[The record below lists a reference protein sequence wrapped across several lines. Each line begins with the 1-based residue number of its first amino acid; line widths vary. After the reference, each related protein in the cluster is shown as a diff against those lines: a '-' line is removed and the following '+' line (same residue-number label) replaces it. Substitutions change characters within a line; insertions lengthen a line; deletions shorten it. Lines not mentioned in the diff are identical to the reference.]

1 MAHVRAKCWVNY
13 NGNWYKSG
21 EVFEVADAD
30 KDAMLRGDI
39 VTVMEGYVSDVF
51 PPEAEKAEVDKKPA
65 KRGRPKKT
73 TAE

>member
-13 NGNWYKSG
+13 NGDWHKSG
-21 EVFEVADAD
+21 ELFEVTDSD
-30 KDAMLRGDI
+30 KDAMLRGDF
-39 VTVMEGYVSDVF
+39 VTVIEGHVSDVF
-51 PPEAEKAEVDKKPA
+51 PPEAEKAEDEKKPA